1 MCTWEEDPA
10 WNLKRMAETCDVVVF
25 EMDPGRHAI
34 LTRTGSDK
42 SEPVAV
48 GHTRDARTFW

>member
-1 MCTWEEDPA
+1 
-10 WNLKRMAETCDVVVF
+10 VVVF